1 MPPAVFFPR
10 GAGLTVGEIAE
21 LTQAEIREGSD
32 DACRIDGIASLSEA
46 NRTDIAMFDNVR
58 YEADLDTTHAG
69 CILLSRRY
77 ATRSVPQRVAA
88 VLVAPDA
95 GKAFA
100 AIGRTLFP
108 AALAPEAVAGT
119 DTISAKAHI
128 DETAHLEDG
137 VVVEPFAVI
146 GPNVAIGRGTIV
158 GAGAQIAAGCRIG
171 RDCRIGAG
179 VSLSHSLLG
188 NRVILHPGVKAGQDG
203 FGYVVGPKGLEKTV
217 QIGRVVIQD
226 DVEIGANSTIDRG
239 AVRDTIIGEGTKID
253 NQVQIGHNVVIGRSC
268 VIVSQVGIS
277 GSATIEDGVM
287 IGGQSGVNGHVT
299 IGAGAQI
306 AAVSSVNGDVPA
318 RARWGGVPAKPVRD
332 WFREV
337 TLLAELAKKRR
348 SSGRNDE

>member
-46 NRTDIAMFDNVR
+46 NRTDIAIFDNVR

-119 DTISAKAHI
+119 DAISAKAHI

-203 FGYVVGPKGLEKTV
+203 FGYVVGPKG
-217 QIGRVVIQD
+217 
-226 DVEIGANSTIDRG
+226 
-239 AVRDTIIGEGTKID
+239 
-253 NQVQIGHNVVIGRSC
+253 
-268 VIVSQVGIS
+268 
-277 GSATIEDGVM
+277 
-287 IGGQSGVNGHVT
+287 
-299 IGAGAQI
+299 
-306 AAVSSVNGDVPA
+306 
-318 RARWGGVPAKPVRD
+318 
-332 WFREV
+332 
-337 TLLAELAKKRR
+337 
-348 SSGRNDE
+348 